1 MSALGEFLDGVFAR
15 LRLRSLRMFWHVGF
29 WGLALVIGIASGVAA
44 VLFGMGIAWIQTWA
58 YGTPDVNRLHSFA
71 ENLDWYWV
79 VLIPTI
85 GGVATGLIFHYLT
98 DDGRVRSVA
107 DVIEGAALHDGRVEG
122 KEGLASAAASL
133 ITLSTGGST
142 GREGPA
148 VHIAA
153 MISSKVCEWV
163 NARGITARDLLGCAT
178 GAAVAASFNAPI
190 AGALF
195 ALEVILRHFALH
207 AFAPIVIASVA
218 GAVVHQIAFGDQVE
232 FNLPLAPDL
241 QFYVELPAFMGL
253 GLVSGVVAVILMRS
267 IFLADTVASGIQDH
281 LTLPRWLRP
290 AVAGVLLG
298 LIATQ
303 FPVII
308 GVGYET
314 TFAALSGNLIL
325 SQAILFCMIKVVAV
339 SITMGG
345 RMGGGVFSPSLMVGA
360 LLGLSYGIIATSIV
374 PSMSGSVSLYAL
386 AGMAA
391 VAAAVLGAPISTT
404 LIVFEMTGDWQTGLA
419 VLVTVS
425 LATALSSRYVD
436 RSFFLTQLERRNI
449 HVAIGPQGY
458 LLELVRT
465 DATMRPIDEAS
476 QEDWDLVEK
485 GHYVS
490 AAGTLNT
497 AMTVFERTRA
507 AYLPVVKVGG
517 ETAPS
522 QIVGRLH
529 EVDALRAYNKALSD
543 AAEEEHS

>member
-1 MSALGEFLDGVFAR
+1 MSALGEFLDGMFAR
-15 LRLRSLRMFWHVGF
+15 LRLRSLRIFWHVGF

-218 GAVVHQIAFGDQVE
+218 GAVVHQMAFGDKVE
-232 FNLPLAPDL
+232 FNLPFAPDL
-241 QFYVELPAFMGL
+241 QSYIELPAFMGL

-360 LLGLSYGIIATSIV
+360 LLGLSYGIIATSFV

-465 DATMRPIDEAS
+465 DATMRPIDDEI

-497 AMTVFERTRA
+497 AMTVFQRTRA
-507 AYLPVVKVGG
+507 VYLPVVKVGG

-522 QIVGRLH
+522 QILGRLH
-529 EVDALRAYNKALSD
+529 EVDVLRAYNKALSD

>member
-1 MSALGEFLDGVFAR
+1 M
-15 LRLRSLRMFWHVGF
+15 
-29 WGLALVIGIASGVAA
+29 
-44 VLFGMGIAWIQTWA
+44 
-58 YGTPDVNRLHSFA
+58 
-71 ENLDWYWV
+71 
-79 VLIPTI
+79 
-85 GGVATGLIFHYLT
+85 
-98 DDGRVRSVA
+98 
-107 DVIEGAALHDGRVEG
+107 
-122 KEGLASAAASL
+122 
-133 ITLSTGGST
+133 
-142 GREGPA
+142 
-148 VHIAA
+148 
-153 MISSKVCEWV
+153 

-218 GAVVHQIAFGDQVE
+218 GAVVYQMALEDQVE
-232 FNLPLAPDL
+232 FNLPFAPDL
-241 QFYVELPAFMGL
+241 QSYIELPAFMGL
-253 GLVSGVVAVILMRS
+253 GLVSGVVAVFLMRS

-345 RMGGGVFSPSLMVGA
+345 RMGRGVFSPSLMVGA
-360 LLGLSYGIIATSIV
+360 LLGLSYDGIIATSFV
-374 PSMSGSVSLYAL
+374 PSMSGPVSLYAL

-449 HVAIGPQGY
+449 NVAIGPQGY

-465 DATMRPIDEAS
+465 DATMRPIDDEI

-497 AMTVFERTRA
+497 AMTVFARTRA
-507 AYLPVVKVGG
+507 VYLPVVKVGG

-522 QIVGRLH
+522 QILGRLH
-529 EVDALRAYNKALSD
+529 EVDVLRAYNKALSD

>member
-15 LRLRSLRMFWHVGF
+15 LRLRSLRIFWHVGF

-153 MISSKVCEWV
+153 MISSRVCEWV
-163 NARGITARDLLGCAT
+163 NARGITARDLFGCAT

-218 GAVVHQIAFGDQVE
+218 GAVVHQMAFGDKVE
-232 FNLPLAPDL
+232 FNLPFAPDL
-241 QFYVELPAFMGL
+241 QSYIELPAFMGL

-345 RMGGGVFSPSLMVGA
+345 RMRGGVFSPSLMVGA
-360 LLGLSYGIIATSIV
+360 LLGLSYGIIATSFV

-391 VAAAVLGAPISTT
+391 VAAAVLGALISTT

-465 DATMRPIDEAS
+465 DATMRPIDDEI

-497 AMTVFERTRA
+497 AMTVFARTRA
-507 AYLPVVKVGG
+507 VYLPVVKVGG

-522 QIVGRLH
+522 QILGRLH
-529 EVDALRAYNKALSD
+529 EVDVLRAYNKALSD

>member
-1 MSALGEFLDGVFAR
+1 M
-15 LRLRSLRMFWHVGF
+15 
-29 WGLALVIGIASGVAA
+29 
-44 VLFGMGIAWIQTWA
+44 
-58 YGTPDVNRLHSFA
+58 
-71 ENLDWYWV
+71 
-79 VLIPTI
+79 
-85 GGVATGLIFHYLT
+85 
-98 DDGRVRSVA
+98 
-107 DVIEGAALHDGRVEG
+107 
-122 KEGLASAAASL
+122 
-133 ITLSTGGST
+133 
-142 GREGPA
+142 
-148 VHIAA
+148 
-153 MISSKVCEWV
+153 

-218 GAVVHQIAFGDQVE
+218 GAVVHQMTFGDQLE
-232 FNLPLAPDL
+232 FNLPFAPDL
-241 QFYVELPAFMGL
+241 QSYIELPAFMGL
-253 GLVSGVVAVILMRS
+253 GLVSGVVAVFLMRS

-345 RMGGGVFSPSLMVGA
+345 RMGRGVFSPSLMVGA
-360 LLGLSYGIIATSIV
+360 LLGLSYDGIIATSFV
-374 PSMSGSVSLYAL
+374 PSMSGPVSLYAL

-449 HVAIGPQGY
+449 NVAIGPQGY

-465 DATMRPIDEAS
+465 DATMRPIDDEI

-497 AMTVFERTRA
+497 AMTVFARTRA
-507 AYLPVVKVGG
+507 VYLPVVKVGG

-522 QIVGRLH
+522 QILGRLH
-529 EVDALRAYNKALSD
+529 EVDVLRAYNKALSD

>member
-79 VLIPTI
+79 VLIPTV

-178 GAAVAASFNAPI
+178 SAAVAASFNAPI

-465 DATMRPIDEAS
+465 DAIMRPIDEAS

>member
-71 ENLDWYWV
+71 ETLDWYWV

-218 GAVVHQIAFGDQVE
+218 GAVVHQMAFGDQVE

-308 GVGYET
+308 GVEYET

-325 SQAILFCMIKVVAV
+325 SQAILFCMIKVIAV

-360 LLGLSYGIIATSIV
+360 LLGLSYGIIATSFV

-449 HVAIGPQGY
+449 HVAIGPQRY

-465 DATMRPIDEAS
+465 DATMRPIDESTQA
-476 QEDWDLVEK
+476 DWDLVEK
-485 GHYVS
+485 RHNVS

>member
-1 MSALGEFLDGVFAR
+1 MSALGEFLDSVFAR
-15 LRLRSLRMFWHVGF
+15 LRLRSLRIFWHVGF

-71 ENLDWYWV
+71 ETLDWYWV

-142 GREGPA
+142 GREGPT

-218 GAVVHQIAFGDQVE
+218 GAVVHQMAFGDQVE

-253 GLVSGVVAVILMRS
+253 GLVSDVVAVILMRS

-303 FPVII
+303 FPVTI

-325 SQAILFCMIKVVAV
+325 SQAILFCMIKVIAV

-360 LLGLSYGIIATSIV
+360 LLGLSYGIIATSFV

-425 LATALSSRYVD
+425 LATALSSRNVD

-465 DATMRPIDEAS
+465 DATMRPIDEAT
-476 QEDWDLVEK
+476 QADWDLVEK

-529 EVDALRAYNKALSD
+529 EVDAPRAYNKALPD

>member
-360 LLGLSYGIIATSIV
+360 LLGLSYGIIATSFV

-465 DATMRPIDEAS
+465 DATMRPIDEAT
-476 QEDWDLVEK
+476 QADWDLVEK

>member
-1 MSALGEFLDGVFAR
+1 MSALGEFFDGLFAR
-15 LRLRSLRMFWHVGF
+15 LRLRLLRTFWHVGF
-29 WGLALVIGIASGVAA
+29 WGLALLIGIASGIAA
-44 VLFGMGIAWIQTWA
+44 VLFGMGISWIQTWA

-71 ENLDWYWV
+71 ETLDWYWV

-218 GAVVHQIAFGDQVE
+218 GF
-232 FNLPLAPDL
+232 
-241 QFYVELPAFMGL
+241 
-253 GLVSGVVAVILMRS
+253 VAVILMRS
-267 IFLADTVASGIQDH
+267 IFLTDQIASGIQDH

-314 TFAALSGNLIL
+314 TYAALSGNLIL
-325 SQAILFCMIKVVAV
+325 SQAILFCIIKVVAV

-360 LLGLSYGIIATSIV
+360 LLGVSYGIIATSFV

-465 DATMRPIDEAS
+465 DATMRPIEEPTQA
-476 QEDWDLVEK
+476 DWDLVEK

-507 AYLPVVKVGG
+507 VYLPVVKAGG
-517 ETAPS
+517 ETAIA
-522 QIVGRLH
+522 QILGRLY
-529 EVDALRAYNKALSD
+529 EVDALRDYNKALSD
-543 AAEEEHS
+543 AAEEEYG

>member
-1 MSALGEFLDGVFAR
+1 M
-15 LRLRSLRMFWHVGF
+15 
-29 WGLALVIGIASGVAA
+29 
-44 VLFGMGIAWIQTWA
+44 
-58 YGTPDVNRLHSFA
+58 
-71 ENLDWYWV
+71 
-79 VLIPTI
+79 
-85 GGVATGLIFHYLT
+85 
-98 DDGRVRSVA
+98 
-107 DVIEGAALHDGRVEG
+107 
-122 KEGLASAAASL
+122 
-133 ITLSTGGST
+133 
-142 GREGPA
+142 
-148 VHIAA
+148 
-153 MISSKVCEWV
+153 

-218 GAVVHQIAFGDQVE
+218 GAVVHQMTFGDQLE
-232 FNLPLAPDL
+232 FNLPFAPDL
-241 QFYVELPAFMGL
+241 QSYIELPAFMGL
-253 GLVSGVVAVILMRS
+253 GLVSGVVAVFLMRS

-345 RMGGGVFSPSLMVGA
+345 RMGRGVFSPSLMVGA
-360 LLGLSYGIIATSIV
+360 LLGLSYDGIIATSFV
-374 PSMSGSVSLYAL
+374 PSMSGPVSLYAL

-449 HVAIGPQGY
+449 NVAIGPQGY

-465 DATMRPIDEAS
+465 DATMRPIDDEI

-497 AMTVFERTRA
+497 AMTVFQRTRA

-522 QIVGRLH
+522 QILGRLH
-529 EVDALRAYNKALSD
+529 EVDVLRAYNKALSD

>member
-79 VLIPTI
+79 VLIPTV

-178 GAAVAASFNAPI
+178 SAAVAASFNAPI

-253 GLVSGVVAVILMRS
+253 GLISGVVAVILMRS
-267 IFLADTVASGIQDH
+267 IFLADTVASGVQDH
-281 LTLPRWLRP
+281 LILPRWLRP

-465 DATMRPIDEAS
+465 DAIMRPIDEAS

>member
-71 ENLDWYWV
+71 ENLDWYWI

-207 AFAPIVIASVA
+207 AFAPIVIAFVA
-218 GAVVHQIAFGDQVE
+218 GAVVHQMAFGDQVE

-253 GLVSGVVAVILMRS
+253 GLVSGVVVVILMRS
-267 IFLADTVASGIQDH
+267 IFLADTVASGIQYH
-281 LTLPRWLRP
+281 LILPRWLRS

-314 TFAALSGNLIL
+314 TFVALSGNLIL

-436 RSFFLTQLERRNI
+436 RSFFLTQLEGRNI

-458 LLELVRT
+458 LLELVRM
-465 DATMRPIDEAS
+465 DATMRPIDEAT
-476 QEDWDLVEK
+476 QADWDLVEK

-517 ETAPS
+517 ETTPS
-522 QIVGRLH
+522 QIVGRLY

>member
-281 LTLPRWLRP
+281 LILPRWLRP

-345 RMGGGVFSPSLMVGA
+345 CMGGGVFSPSLMVGA

>member
-1 MSALGEFLDGVFAR
+1 
-15 LRLRSLRMFWHVGF
+15 
-29 WGLALVIGIASGVAA
+29 
-44 VLFGMGIAWIQTWA
+44 
-58 YGTPDVNRLHSFA
+58 
-71 ENLDWYWV
+71 
-79 VLIPTI
+79 
-85 GGVATGLIFHYLT
+85 
-98 DDGRVRSVA
+98 
-107 DVIEGAALHDGRVEG
+107 
-122 KEGLASAAASL
+122 
-133 ITLSTGGST
+133 
-142 GREGPA
+142 
-148 VHIAA
+148 
-153 MISSKVCEWV
+153 V

-218 GAVVHQIAFGDQVE
+218 GAVVYQMALEDQVE
-232 FNLPLAPDL
+232 FNLPFAPDL
-241 QFYVELPAFMGL
+241 QSYIELPAFMGL
-253 GLVSGVVAVILMRS
+253 GLVSGVVAVFLMRS

-345 RMGGGVFSPSLMVGA
+345 RMGRGVFSPSLMVGA
-360 LLGLSYGIIATSIV
+360 LLGLSYDGIIATSFV
-374 PSMSGSVSLYAL
+374 PSMSGPVSLYAL

-449 HVAIGPQGY
+449 NVAIGPQGY

-465 DATMRPIDEAS
+465 DATMRPIDDEI

-497 AMTVFERTRA
+497 AMTVFARTRA
-507 AYLPVVKVGG
+507 VYLPVVKVGG

-522 QIVGRLH
+522 QILGRLH
-529 EVDALRAYNKALSD
+529 EVDVLRAYNKALSD

>member
-1 MSALGEFLDGVFAR
+1 VSALGEFLDGVFVR
-15 LRLRSLRMFWHVGF
+15 LRLRSLRIFWHVGF

-107 DVIEGAALHDGRVEG
+107 DVIEGAALHDSRVEG

-218 GAVVHQIAFGDQVE
+218 GAVVHQMAFGDKVE
-232 FNLPLAPDL
+232 FNLPFAPDL
-241 QFYVELPAFMGL
+241 QSYIELPAFMGL

-298 LIATQ
+298 LITTQ

-360 LLGLSYGIIATSIV
+360 LLGLSYGIIATSFV

-449 HVAIGPQGY
+449 HIAIGPQGY

-465 DATMRPIDEAS
+465 DATMRPIDDAI
-476 QEDWDLVEK
+476 QEDWDLVEQ

-497 AMTVFERTRA
+497 AMTVFQRTRA

>member
-29 WGLALVIGIASGVAA
+29 WGLALVIGIASGFAA

-218 GAVVHQIAFGDQVE
+218 GAVVHQMAFGDQVE

-360 LLGLSYGIIATSIV
+360 LLGLSYGIIATSFV

-465 DATMRPIDEAS
+465 DATMRPIDEAA
-476 QEDWDLVEK
+476 QADWDLVEK